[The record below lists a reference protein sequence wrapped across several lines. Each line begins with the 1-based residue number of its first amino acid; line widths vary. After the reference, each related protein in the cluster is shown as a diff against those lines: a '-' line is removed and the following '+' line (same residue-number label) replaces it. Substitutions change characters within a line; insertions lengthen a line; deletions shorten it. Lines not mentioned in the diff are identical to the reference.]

1 MRRLERRREDGHR
14 FLHTAV
20 LLVLLMVVAKAAAP
34 ALEEGAV
41 HRILGPEAASIP
53 HQLDSAGTAAS
64 CNARD
69 GLATAGVAD
78 LLVDLR
84 SGAGAAAVVE
94 EAERALRFEESG
106 LPVSLCECSGH
117 GCRGRRELFLAAEL
131 KRLGA

>member
-1 MRRLERRREDGHR
+1 MRRLEGRREDGHW

-20 LLVLLMVVAKAAAP
+20 LFVLLMVVAKAAAP
-34 ALEEGAV
+34 ALEESAV

-53 HQLDSAGTAAS
+53 HQLDSAGSAAG

-69 GLATAGVAD
+69 GLATAGVAN

-84 SGAGAAAVVE
+84 SGARAAAVVE

-106 LPVSLCECSGH
+106 LPITFCECSRH
-117 GCRGRRELFLAAEL
+117 C
-131 KRLGA
+131 

>member
-1 MRRLERRREDGHR
+1 MRRLERRREDGHW

-20 LLVLLMVVAKAAAP
+20 LFILLMIVAKAAAP

-41 HRILGPEAASIP
+41 HGVLGPEAASIP
-53 HQLDSAGTAAS
+53 HQLDAAGTAAS
-64 CNARD
+64 CNACD
-69 GLATAGVAD
+69 GLAAAGVAN

-106 LPVSLCECSGH
+106 LPASC
-117 GCRGRRELFLAAEL
+117 A
-131 KRLGA
+131 